1 MDKLDRYREIVKR
14 VVEEYASH
22 KPSHG
27 QIDSYPVIDTNG
39 DHYLAVSAGWDKERR
54 VQGAFVH
61 LDIINGK
68 VWIQYDGTSRPVA
81 RELVEAGIPKE
92 DIVLAEK
99 PPHIRQYTGYGVG

>member
-1 MDKLDRYREIVKR
+1 
-14 VVEEYASH
+14 
-22 KPSHG
+22 
-27 QIDSYPVIDTNG
+27 VIDTQG
-39 DHYLAVSAGWDKERR
+39 DHYLAMQTGWDKHQRI
-54 VQGAFVH
+54 QGAFVH

-81 RELVEAGIPKE
+81 QELVEAGIPKE